1 MLLKVGELARRS
13 GITVRTLHYYDSI
26 GLLVPS
32 ARSDAGYRLYNRADI
47 TRLHHIQALRRMG
60 VTLDEIGAIL
70 ARSGMA
76 LTTVIEQQITM
87 LNRQLVQTAALRDR
101 LQQMHAQLSIGDEPE
116 LNDWL
121 TTLELM
127 TMYDKYF
134 TADELA
140 QLPFYQASP
149 TRNREWGE
157 LVSGIRTLIENG
169 IEPQAQQ
176 AQDLSRRWMQML
188 ERDTANNP
196 AFLTRLNTMHA
207 DEPSIREQTG
217 ITPTMTDYVTRAFAE
232 TKLSIYQKY
241 LSEEEYAYVRQHYFT
256 RLQEWPALI
265 AQFHQALNE
274 GVPPESEQAKS
285 LAAQWLELFQSYAG
299 TNPAT
304 QMKIRQAMERE
315 PTLVEGTWLTPP
327 LLRYLQQAVAQLM
340 RG

>member
-13 GITVRTLHYYDSI
+13 GITVRTLHYYHSI

-60 VTLDEIGAIL
+60 VTLAEVGAIL

-76 LTTVIEQQITM
+76 LTSVIEQQIAM
-87 LNRQLVQTAALRDR
+87 LERQLVQTAALRDR
-101 LQQMHAQLSIGDEPE
+101 LQHMHAQLTAGDEPE

-140 QLPFYQASP
+140 QLPFYQADPS
-149 TRNREWGE
+149 RNQEWAE
-157 LVSGIRTLIENG
+157 LVSSMRQLIDG
-169 IEPQAQQ
+169 GVEPQALQ
-176 AQDLSRRWMQML
+176 AQALARRWMLML
-188 ERDTANNP
+188 ERDTARNP
-196 AFLTRLNTMHA
+196 AFLTRLNAMHA
-207 DEPSIREQTG
+207 DEPAIREQTG
-217 ITPTMTDYVTRAFAE
+217 ITPAMTDYVTRAFAE

-241 LSEEEYAYVRQHYFT
+241 LSAEEYAYVRQHYFT

-265 AQFHQALNE
+265 AQFHQALND
-274 GVPPESEQAKS
+274 GIPPESDRAKR

-299 TNPAT
+299 TDPAT
-304 QMKIRQAMERE
+304 QMKIRQAMEQE
-315 PTLVEGTWLTPP
+315 PTLTEGTWLTPP
-327 LLRYLQQAVAQLM
+327 LLRYLQQAVAQLV

>member
-13 GITVRTLHYYDSI
+13 GITVRTLHYYDNI

-60 VTLDEIGAIL
+60 VTLAEVGAIL
-70 ARSGMA
+70 ARSGIA

-87 LNRQLVQTAALRDR
+87 LEQQLVQTAALRDR
-101 LQQMHAQLSIGDEPE
+101 LQHMHAQLTAGDEPE

-140 QLPFYQASP
+140 QLPFYQADP
-149 TRNREWGE
+149 LRNQEWDE
-157 LVSGIRTLIENG
+157 LVASMRQMIDSGVA
-169 IEPQAQQ
+169 PQALQ
-176 AQDLSRRWMQML
+176 AQALARRWMLML
-188 ERDTANNP
+188 ERDTAGNP
-196 AFLTRLNTMHA
+196 AFLTRLNAMHV
-207 DEPSIREQTG
+207 DEPSMREQTG
-217 ITPTMTDYVTRAFAE
+217 ITPAITDYVTRAFAE

-241 LSEEEYAYVRQHYFT
+241 LSAEEYAYVRQHYFT

-265 AQFHQALNE
+265 TQFHQALNE
-274 GVPPESEQAKS
+274 GVPAESEQARQ

-299 TNPAT
+299 NDPAT

-315 PTLVEGTWLTPP
+315 PTLTEGTWLTPP